1 MFEFLIVKRQALYS
15 LCCRSVKQ
23 GTRSVLWKLLQTFKP
38 CIVCWRGS
46 MAEQLTCNQQV
57 AGSTPVAS
65 STKFF
70 SFGAAACIGKQTN
83 PNCSNIFPFLCDVC
97 CCVVRESQIFIWV
110 GGEVGESRRTVNP
123 FLIGEWV
130 RLPPCPP
137 LCRR

>member
-1 MFEFLIVKRQALYS
+1 MIDKRCYKGCTYVRPLKS
-15 LCCRSVKQ
+15 
-23 GTRSVLWKLLQTFKP
+23 FKP
-38 CIVCWRGS
+38 CICWRGS

-65 STKFF
+65 STIILLT
-70 SFGAAACIGKQTN
+70 GAAACIGKQTN
-83 PNCSNIFPFLCDVC
+83 PNCSNISFLCDVC
-97 CCVVRESQIFIWV
+97 YCVVRESQIFIWV
-110 GGEVGESRRTVNP
+110 GGAVGEARRTVNP